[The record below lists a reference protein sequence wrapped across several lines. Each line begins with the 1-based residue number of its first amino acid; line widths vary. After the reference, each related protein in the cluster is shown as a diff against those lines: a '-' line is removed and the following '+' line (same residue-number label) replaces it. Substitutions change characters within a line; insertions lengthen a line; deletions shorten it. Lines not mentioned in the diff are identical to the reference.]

1 MIAFISSTYPPE
13 LFDMASN
20 RNQRLY
26 SLPVETIPIQGGI
39 ILKRG
44 CMELRIRGDGVED
57 ILKSVLSSSSRPSG
71 ITKEELRL
79 RFGSNSHG
87 GIDRLIDQL
96 ILRRIL
102 VTDNTHAGE
111 HIAQESAL
119 EVFYWHFDST
129 PTEAE
134 LHLANKT
141 LVVLDV
147 GTLSQFIVRSLS
159 LAGFKD
165 VRTIPHRVVDYAD
178 SSRTVGGLASDEPIS
193 TELFAHLPASYDCLV
208 MASDFGTS
216 PVFHEVNRFC
226 VEQERKFFPVT
237 IQNMIGY
244 IGPLVIPGETACY
257 ECLHRR
263 IQSNLPDPEMSRAIE
278 SHNFR
283 QQRIVS
289 HHPLML
295 SALADLAAFELLRYF
310 SDVLDYDPGTLLEV
324 PFLARR
330 MESRRVLKLPRCS
343 TCSPLK
349 TRPSTT
355 LNKTMFSF
363 ED

>member
-1 MIAFISSTYPPE
+1 MTE
-13 LFDMASN
+13 NQN
-20 RNQRLY
+20 RKLY
-26 SLPVETIPIQGGI
+26 SLPVEVIPIQGGI

-44 CMELRIRGDGVED
+44 CMELRIKGERVED
-57 ILKSVLSSSSRPSG
+57 VLNSFLSLSRRPSG
-71 ITKEELRL
+71 VTQEELCL
-79 RFGSNSHG
+79 QFGSPSHS
-87 GIDRLIDQL
+87 GIERLIDQL

-102 VTDNTHAGE
+102 VTDSTHTGE
-111 HIAQESAL
+111 HTAQESAL

-129 PTEAE
+129 PIEAE

-141 LVVLDV
+141 LVVLGA
-147 GTLSQFIVRSLS
+147 GTLSQSIVRSLS

-165 VRTIPHRVVDYAD
+165 VRTIPHQVVDYD
-178 SSRTVGGLASDEPIS
+178 DNSRTVGGLVSDEPIS
-193 TELFAHLPASYDCLV
+193 TELFAHLPAAYDCLV
-208 MASDFGTS
+208 MASDFGMS
-216 PVFHEVNRFC
+216 PAFHEVNRFC
-226 VEQERKFFPVT
+226 VEQERKFLPVT

-263 IQSNLPDPEMSRAIE
+263 IQSHLPDPETSRAIE

-310 SDVLDYDPGTLLEV
+310 SNVLDYEPGTLLEV
-324 PFLARR
+324 SFLARR
-330 MESRRVLKLPRCS
+330 MESRRVLKLPRCP
-343 TCSPLK
+343 TCSPLM

-355 LNKTMFSF
+355 LNKAMFTF
-363 ED
+363 EG